1 MPLFEII
8 AICILAGAFAG
19 ILSGLL
25 GLGGGLTT
33 VPILSF
39 ILPFAGVPQ
48 SRAMHVALA
57 TSLALMI
64 ANTST
69 AALAR
74 YRQGDLDLR
83 LFLRLATPVAVGA
96 FLGVALANQVADLA
110 LRLFFIAFV
119 LFAMARTLR
128 HLHRDANRPEASRE
142 GGAQS
147 SAPPTLPR
155 DLVMVPYALVT
166 GAVGALAGGGA
177 ATLMVPFL
185 GQAGYSMQVAAAQSA
200 GLSATIGLFGAVT
213 YAVAGTTVADMPAGS
228 LGYVYLP
235 ALAGLLLGGVVG
247 VPLGVRIAKGTSDRV
262 LRQGFLGFLAI
273 VLVTMLISI
282 GH

>member
-8 AICILAGAFAG
+8 AICVLAGAFAG
-19 ILSGLL
+19 MLSGLL

-64 ANTST
+64 ANTSA
-69 AALAR
+69 AALTR
-74 YRQGDLDLR
+74 YRHGDLDLR
-83 LFLRLATPVAVGA
+83 LFLRLATPVAMGA

-128 HLHRDANRPEASRE
+128 HLHRDTHGPDGSRAPGDRPRAIA
-142 GGAQS
+142 G
-147 SAPPTLPR
+147 LPR
-155 DLVMVPYALVT
+155 GRVMVPYALVT

-200 GLSATIGLFGAVT
+200 GLSAVIGLFGAAT
-213 YAVAGTTVADMPAGS
+213 YAVAGTAIADMPAGS
-228 LGYVYLP
+228 LGYVFLP

-247 VPLGVRIAKGTSDRV
+247 VPL
-262 LRQGFLGFLAI
+262 
-273 VLVTMLISI
+273 
-282 GH
+282 